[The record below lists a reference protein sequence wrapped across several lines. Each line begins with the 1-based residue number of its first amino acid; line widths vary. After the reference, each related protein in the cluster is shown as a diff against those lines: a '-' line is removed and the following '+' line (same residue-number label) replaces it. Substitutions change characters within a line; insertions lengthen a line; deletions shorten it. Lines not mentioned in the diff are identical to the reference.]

1 MIFILSPNLLP
12 TRITMILLDYSQIAL
27 SNIIVQK
34 LNDENMIRH
43 MILNSI
49 RMYNKKYRD
58 EYGQMVICADGM
70 NTWRKDYYPYYKA
83 KRKTRREQS
92 DQDWNEIFRILHL
105 VRDEIKENLPYKVIH
120 MDGVEADDIIASLVL
135 QSQEFGLGEPMMI
148 VSSDK
153 DFIQLQKY
161 NNVKQ
166 FSPIQKKMVKDANP
180 RTYLFNH
187 IMKGDTGDGI
197 PNVLS
202 DDDTFVTDKKQ
213 TPLRKTKIAEWL
225 ENSDNLRNVMEH
237 ETFRNYQ
244 RNKKLIDLTEV
255 PEDIQQTIINN
266 YNEQKVAM
274 KMKVLNYLIK
284 KRCNQLIE
292 VVEEFYNNETI
303 SI

>member
-1 MIFILSPNLLP
+1 
-12 TRITMILLDYSQIAL
+12 MILLDYSQIAL

-34 LNDENMIRH
+34 LNDESMIRH

-49 RMYNKKYRD
+49 RMYNKRYRD

-83 KRKTRREQS
+83 KRKKNRDES
-92 DQDWNEIFRILHL
+92 SQDWNEIFRILHL
-105 VRDEIKENLPYKVIH
+105 VRDEIKENLPYKVVH
-120 MDGVEADDIIASLVL
+120 MEGVEADDIIASLVL
-135 QSQEFGLGEPMMI
+135 QSQEFGMNEPMMI

-153 DFIQLQKY
+153 DFIQLQKF

-166 FSPIQKKMVKDANP
+166 FSPIQKKFVKDDNP

-202 DDDTFVTDKKQ
+202 DDDTFVSDKKQ
-213 TPLRKTKIAEWL
+213 TPLRKTRIAEWL
-225 ENSDNLRNVMEH
+225 ENSEDLRSVMPE
-237 ETFRNYQ
+237 EIFRNYQ

-255 PEDIQQTIINN
+255 PETIQENIIYN

-274 KMKVLNYLIK
+274 KMRVLNYLIK

-292 VVEEFYNNETI
+292 VVEEFYNNEKI
-303 SI
+303 IA

>member
-1 MIFILSPNLLP
+1 
-12 TRITMILLDYSQIAL
+12 MILLDYSQIAL

-34 LNDENMIRH
+34 LNDESMIRH

-49 RMYNKKYRD
+49 RMYNKRYRD

-83 KRKTRREQS
+83 KRRKNRDAS

-105 VRDEIKENLPYKVIH
+105 VRDEIKENLPYKVVH
-120 MDGVEADDIIASLVL
+120 MEGVEADDIIASLVL
-135 QSQEFGLGEPMMI
+135 QSQEFGMNEPMMI

-153 DFIQLQKY
+153 DFIQLQKF

-166 FSPIQKKMVKDANP
+166 FSPIQKKFVKDDNP
-180 RTYLFNH
+180 RSYLFNH

-202 DDDTFVTDKKQ
+202 DDDTFVSDKKQ
-213 TPLRKTKIAEWL
+213 TPLRKTRIAEWM
-225 ENSDNLRNVMEH
+225 ENSDNLRAVMDDEIY
-237 ETFRNYQ
+237 RNYQ

-255 PEDIQQTIINN
+255 PETIQQNIINN

-274 KMKVLNYLIK
+274 KMRVLNYLIK

-292 VVEEFYNNETI
+292 VVEEFYNNDKI
-303 SI
+303 IA

>member
-1 MIFILSPNLLP
+1 
-12 TRITMILLDYSQIAL
+12 MILLDYSQIAL

-34 LNDENMIRH
+34 LNDESMIRH

-49 RMYNKKYRD
+49 RMYNKRYRE

-70 NTWRKDYYPYYKA
+70 NTWRKDYFPYYKA
-83 KRKTRREQS
+83 KRRKNRDSS

-105 VRDEIKENLPYKVIH
+105 VRDEIKENLPYKVVH
-120 MDGVEADDIIASLVL
+120 MEGVEADDIIASLIL
-135 QSQEFGLGEPMMI
+135 QSQEFGMNEPMMI

-153 DFIQLQKY
+153 DFIQLQKF

-166 FSPIQKKMVKDANP
+166 FSPIQKKMVKDDNP

-187 IMKGDTGDGI
+187 IMKGDSGDGI

-202 DDDTFVTDKKQ
+202 DDDTFVSDKTQ
-213 TPLRKTKIAEWL
+213 SPLRKTRIAEWL
-225 ENSDNLRNVMEH
+225 ENSDNLRNVME
-237 ETFRNYQ
+237 ETIYRNYQ

-255 PEDIQQTIINN
+255 PESIQEAIINN
-266 YNEQKVAM
+266 YNDQKVAM
-274 KMKVLNYLIK
+274 KMRVLNYLIK

-292 VVEEFYNNETI
+292 VVEEFYNNEKI
-303 SI
+303 IA

>member
-1 MIFILSPNLLP
+1 
-12 TRITMILLDYSQIAL
+12 MILLDYSQIAL

-34 LNDENMIRH
+34 LNDESMIRH

-49 RMYNKKYRD
+49 RMYNKRYRE

-70 NTWRKDYYPYYKA
+70 NTWRKDYFPYYKA
-83 KRKTRREQS
+83 KRRKNRDSS

-105 VRDEIKENLPYKVIH
+105 VRDEIKENLPYKVVH
-120 MDGVEADDIIASLVL
+120 MEGVEADDIIASLVL
-135 QSQEFGLGEPMMI
+135 QSQEFGMGEPMMI

-153 DFIQLQKY
+153 DFIQLQKF

-166 FSPIQKKMVKDANP
+166 FSPIQKKMVKDDNP

-187 IMKGDTGDGI
+187 IMKGDSGDGI

-202 DDDTFVTDKKQ
+202 DDDTFVSDKTQ
-213 TPLRKTKIAEWL
+213 SPLRKTRIAEWL
-225 ENSDNLRNVMEH
+225 ENSDNLRNVME
-237 ETFRNYQ
+237 ETIYRNYQ

-255 PEDIQQTIINN
+255 PESIQEAIINN
-266 YNEQKVAM
+266 YNDQKVAM
-274 KMKVLNYLIK
+274 KMRVLNYLIK

-292 VVEEFYNNETI
+292 VVEEFYNNEKI
-303 SI
+303 IA

>member
-1 MIFILSPNLLP
+1 
-12 TRITMILLDYSQIAL
+12 MILLDYSQIAL

-34 LNDENMIRH
+34 LNDESMIRH

-49 RMYNKKYRD
+49 RMYNKRYRD

-70 NTWRKDYYPYYKA
+70 NTWRKDYFPYYKA
-83 KRKTRREQS
+83 KRRKNRDES
-92 DQDWNEIFRILHL
+92 SQDWNEIFRILHL
-105 VRDEIKENLPYKVIH
+105 VRDEIKENLPYKVVH
-120 MDGVEADDIIASLVL
+120 MEGVEADDIIASLVL
-135 QSQEFGLGEPMMI
+135 QSQEFGMNEPMMI

-153 DFIQLQKY
+153 DFIQLQKF

-166 FSPIQKKMVKDANP
+166 FSPIQKKFVKDDNP

-187 IMKGDTGDGI
+187 IMKGDTGDGV

-202 DDDTFVTDKKQ
+202 DDDTFVSDKKQ
-213 TPLRKTKIAEWL
+213 TPLRKTRIAEWL
-225 ENSDNLRNVMEH
+225 ENSEDLRSVMPE
-237 ETFRNYQ
+237 EIFRNYQ

-255 PEDIQQTIINN
+255 PETIQESIIYN

-274 KMKVLNYLIK
+274 KMRVLNYLIK

-292 VVEEFYNNETI
+292 VVEEFYNNEKI
-303 SI
+303 IA